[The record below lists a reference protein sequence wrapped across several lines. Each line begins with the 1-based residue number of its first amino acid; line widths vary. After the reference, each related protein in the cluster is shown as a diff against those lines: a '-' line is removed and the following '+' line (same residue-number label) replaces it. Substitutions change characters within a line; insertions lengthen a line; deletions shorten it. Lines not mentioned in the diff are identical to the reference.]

1 MGHGRSSMFAND
13 VGYLRHPEAA
23 RSASAVTNC
32 AKLAAMTSAPQ
43 RQHPGQTPGGV
54 VAQFFKHTTGAMVAV
69 IGLFAVIA
77 FMYFEGTANP
87 QNHLNHVPVAIVN
100 SDEGATID
108 TPAGPQRLEV
118 GDQIVGG
125 MMDQNDF
132 SEVYIRVVDKET
144 AEKGMDDA
152 EFYGMVEFPADL
164 SQRIGDLVTSTAGGE
179 GAERAAERADIN
191 VYTAPRS
198 SVTSSQVMNT
208 LAGVLVDSVPQ
219 QVGEQVLDNGRLLAE
234 AEQVELS
241 PTAAAALA
249 DPVSINQLTYH
260 ALDGGVT
267 NPSFPLFVALVMI
280 LAGFTGAM
288 VVSQMIDS
296 RLGFIP
302 LDIGPFVH
310 LAPLGTHPRRRVLIR
325 KWVVT
330 IIISPIISV
339 LIAGIAHWIGVSA
352 FPFWNLVLF
361 STLCILSVGF
371 ASHAT
376 IAIFGNAGLLINLLV
391 FVVFGIPTSG
401 GAIPSEMLPRWFEP
415 IGQVE
420 PMHAA
425 VRATRAMLFTDSPW
439 SSGLGHASVVLG
451 VWLVLAVIFGYAVAS
466 YYDRRGYV
474 REPNR
479 FALPPLIARA
489 LGEDNRSG
497 EDDSA
502 ARDGDDA
509 AADADG
515 SSTEAS
521 GETKVTVGAQK
532 EVSAEDAWEDAREHH
547 GDEWDGSPG
556 ERP

>member
-1 MGHGRSSMFAND
+1 
-13 VGYLRHPEAA
+13 
-23 RSASAVTNC
+23 
-32 AKLAAMTSAPQ
+32 MTSAPE

-54 VAQFFKHTTGAMVAV
+54 VAQFFRHTTGAMVAV

-87 QNHLNHVPVAIVN
+87 QKHLNHVPVAIVN
-100 SDEGATID
+100 ADEGATID

-125 MMDQNDF
+125 MLDQNDF
-132 SEVYIRVVDKET
+132 SEVYMRVVDKET

-152 EFYGMVEFPADL
+152 EFYGMVEFPPDL
-164 SQRIGDLVTSTAGGE
+164 SQRIADLVTSTSGGE
-179 GAERAAERADIN
+179 GADRAGELADIN
-191 VYTAPRS
+191 VYAAPRS
-198 SVTSSQVMNT
+198 SVTSSQVMGT
-208 LAGVLVDSVPQ
+208 LAGVLVDTVPQ

-234 AEQVELS
+234 AEQHDLS

-249 DPVSINQLTYH
+249 DPVSINQLTYQP
-260 ALDGGVT
+260 LDGGVT

-296 RLGFIP
+296 RLGYIP

-310 LAPLGTHPRRRVLIR
+310 LAPLGTHPRRLVLIR

-391 FVVFGIPTSG
+391 FIVFGIPTSG
-401 GAIPSEMLPRWFEP
+401 GAIPSEMLPRWFDP

-425 VRATRAMLFTDSPW
+425 VRATSAMLFTDEPW
-439 SSGLGHASVVLG
+439 SSGLAHASVVLG
-451 VWLVLAVIFGYAVAS
+451 IWLALAVIFGYSVAW

-479 FALPPLIARA
+479 FELPPLMARVV
-489 LGEDNRSG
+489 GEDSHANEG
-497 EDDSA
+497 DS
-502 ARDGDDA
+502 
-509 AADADG
+509 DADG
-515 SSTEAS
+515 SSADGS
-521 GETKVTVGAQK
+521 GKEKATVGAEK
-532 EVSAEDAWEDAREHH
+532 EMSAEDAWEDAREHH
-547 GDEWDGSPG
+547 RDEWDGSPG